1 MSARHEVG
9 SGWRRRPGPG
19 DWSRLRATGDRSC
32 FRLARARF
40 SVVSMGLPLLGVLLS
55 GLLSSLVALRAVSRA
70 PLLAALRGIGS
81 RRFAPCCSCPQGCA
95 AVSNSDMISGGVNG

>member
-70 PLLAALRGIGS
+70 PLLAALRAESVAGGS
-81 RRFAPCCSCPQGCA
+81 RLAAPVHRVAPLFRTA
-95 AVSNSDMISGGVNG
+95 I

>member
-40 SVVSMGLPLLGVLLS
+40 SVVSMGLPLGVLLS

-70 PLLAALRGIGS
+70 PLLAALRAESVAGAS
-81 RRFAPCCSCPQGCA
+81 RLAAP
-95 AVSNSDMISGGVNG
+95 VNRVAPLFRTAI

>member
-1 MSARHEVG
+1 MASPAR
-9 SGWRRRPGPG
+9 PG

-70 PLLAALRGIGS
+70 PLLAALRAESIAAGS
-81 RRFAPCCSCPQGCA
+81 RLA
-95 AVSNSDMISGGVNG
+95 ASVPGLRRCFEQRYDFWRR